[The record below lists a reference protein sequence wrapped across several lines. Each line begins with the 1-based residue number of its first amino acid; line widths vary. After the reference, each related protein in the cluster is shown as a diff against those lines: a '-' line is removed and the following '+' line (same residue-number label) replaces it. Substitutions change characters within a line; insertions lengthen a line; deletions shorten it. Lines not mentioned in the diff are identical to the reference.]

1 MNARI
6 HSEAT
11 SQVVKEE
18 PSKVTSSEAVNCVSE
33 ENQRIVVKSFPKSV
47 LPETVEQTPTTSSLG
62 ISESTAA
69 ESPQENTADET
80 NEQKATAPESTT
92 DFQLTNSDWFFK
104 EEISVDMQEVER
116 RECGVSG
123 LVPKKAEIKA
133 SEDGLTIT
141 VKGESK
147 PISNFT
153 VLSMG
158 LLSEHSVTKNGEI
171 VVITVCNKV
180 SYSGSTL
187 LRLPE

>member
-6 HSEAT
+6 HPEST

-18 PSKVTSSEAVNCVSE
+18 PSKVTPSEAWNCVSE
-33 ENQRIVVKSFPKSV
+33 ENQRIVVKSSPISV
-47 LPETVEQTPTTSSLG
+47 LPETMEQTPTTSSPG
-62 ISESTAA
+62 ISESTAE
-69 ESPQENTADET
+69 ESPQVDTT
-80 NEQKATAPESTT
+80 QGATTSVR
-92 DFQLTNSDWFFK
+92 LTNSNWFFK
-104 EEISVDMQEVER
+104 EEISVDMQEVDR
-116 RECGVSG
+116 RDREVSG

-180 SYSGSTL
+180 THSSS
-187 LRLPE
+187 

>member
-62 ISESTAA
+62 ISESTAV
-69 ESPQENTADET
+69 ESPQGDTA
-80 NEQKATAPESTT
+80 QGSATSVR
-92 DFQLTNSDWFFK
+92 LTNSNWFFK
-104 EEISVDMQEVER
+104 EEISVDMQEVDR
-116 RECGVSG
+116 RDREVSG

-141 VKGESK
+141 VKGESR